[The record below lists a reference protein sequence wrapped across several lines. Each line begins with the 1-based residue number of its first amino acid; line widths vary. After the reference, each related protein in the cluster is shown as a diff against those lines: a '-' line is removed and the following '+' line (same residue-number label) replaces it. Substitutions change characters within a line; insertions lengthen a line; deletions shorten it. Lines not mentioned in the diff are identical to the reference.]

1 MTIAGFDKKTSRRNM
16 FFSSLIMTISLA
28 ARPLSGCEWSS
39 EKADERA
46 GTVPVVPEPEPKLEL
61 EPEPKVELEPEPK
74 LELEMELKLEL
85 EPEIKLRYEWTTNM
99 SYEFEM
105 NYEARR
111 TTVLLLKH

>member
-61 EPEPKVELEPEPK
+61 EPEPK